1 MATNEI
7 FLLFESAPGLLL
19 SRVKNWD
26 QIAQDVDALQEC
38 CLDYAR
44 YCQVLEVVAFH
55 PFANAEEAL
64 EVQLAVTNGTT
75 CGVIS
80 NFLRMNLPSTMKKK
94 KKKEGGGGSLGDSS
108 ASSSGVPGAA
118 VGVCD
123 PALGKSLSDEGFHV
137 VFNPNVVELLR
148 GCRLHFKRL
157 TKQILSSSLAIERFQ
172 VGLGHTYSRCKMKED
187 PRKQDKPIMQSIA
200 LIDSL
205 DKNVNSFAMK
215 LKEWYGW
222 HFPELVKIVGDTE
235 AYCKVLKVIQVK
247 EEFNEQV
254 HSASKISLSLSLPV
268 VWSSFSSSHRLSSL
282 LSLPSRP

>member
-26 QIAQDVDALQEC
+26 QIAQDAEAIQEC

-44 YCQVLEVVAFH
+44 YSQVLEVVAFH
-55 PFANAEEAL
+55 PFSNAEEAL
-64 EVQLAVTNGTT
+64 EVQLAITNGTT
-75 CGVIS
+75 CPVIS
-80 NFLRMNLPSTMKKK
+80 NFLHMNLPSTMKKK
-94 KKKEGGGGSLGDSS
+94 KKKAGEGDAS
-108 ASSSGVPGAA
+108 ASSGVPTAA

-123 PALGKSLSDEGFHV
+123 PALGKSLSDEGFHI
-137 VFNPNVVELLR
+137 VFNPNVVELHR
-148 GCRLHFKRL
+148 GCRYHFKKL

-172 VGLGHTYSRCKMKED
+172 VGLGHSYSRSKMKED

-205 DKNVNSFAMK
+205 DKNINSFAMK

-235 AYCKVLKVIQVK
+235 TYCKVLKVMQIK

-254 HSASKISLSLSLPV
+254 SSSSR
-268 VWSSFSSSHRLSSL
+268 SFSSSPSISFSFSSFVL
-282 LSLPSRP
+282 LCSQVL